1 MTILLAMAACG
12 SPESTTEQSAEPA
25 EGHFLTEQQKALE
38 KAKKMKEEL
47 EKAAARTQKIVD
59 ETIER

>member
-38 KAKKMKEEL
+38 KA
-47 EKAAARTQKIVD
+47 AARTQKIVD